1 MKGTFIWPSETHQNY
16 VTNIFP
22 QAGYDTSVFFF
33 AVFPL
38 ILVLLM
44 VFNLF
49 RDRPGITRG
58 LTRLG
63 FHRFVP
69 KAMEKLH
76 LQEELQR
83 EAREKLRVQSQ
94 FMTSL
99 VKKVAS

>member
-1 MKGTFIWPSETHQNY
+1 MILL
-16 VTNIFP
+16 
-22 QAGYDTSVFFF
+22 FFF

-38 ILVLLM
+38 SLVLLM

-99 VKKVAS
+99 VKKVGDITANVAQ